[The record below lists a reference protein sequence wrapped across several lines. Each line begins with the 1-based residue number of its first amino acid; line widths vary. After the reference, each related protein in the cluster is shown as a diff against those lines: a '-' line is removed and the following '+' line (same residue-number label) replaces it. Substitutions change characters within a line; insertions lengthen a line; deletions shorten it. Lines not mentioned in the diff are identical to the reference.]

1 MISALEAWSKTQ
13 ENLKSKNT
21 QWINKTYELINEAAE
36 DGKFSVSIE
45 HEFPERLV
53 NLFTNLGYEVKV
65 VSNYYHTEAYTIINW
80 SNPEH
85 NNV

>member
-53 NLFTNLGYEVKV
+53 NLFASLGYKVEV
-65 VSNYYHTEAYTIINW
+65 VSYLDGTYTIINW

>member
-1 MISALEAWSKTQ
+1 MISALEAWSEAQ
-13 ENLKSKNT
+13 ENLKSKNI
-21 QWINKTYELINEAAE
+21 QWINKTYELINKAAE

-53 NLFTNLGYEVKV
+53 NLFTSLGYKVEVV
-65 VSNYYHTEAYTIINW
+65 PEDYHTDAYTIINW